1 MLDSRPTRSN
11 ELPYLEALLSA
22 NKLCFNDLES
32 RGVELFSVSR
42 DNKMVGYFGYE
53 IFGEDA
59 LFRSFI
65 VVPEER
71 NKNYGH
77 QMWEMAK
84 GHLKNRKVKHV
95 YLLTNTATDF
105 FAKVGY
111 TLFERAHV
119 PVSIAQTSEFVT
131 FCPTDSVCMRYEIN

>member
-11 ELPYLEALLSA
+11 ELPHLEALLKA

-32 RGVELFSVSR
+32 QGVELFSVTKE
-42 DNKMVGYFGYE
+42 DTLVGYFGYE
-53 IFGEDA
+53 VFGDNA

-65 VVPEER
+65 VVPEEQG
-71 NKNYGH
+71 KNYGVH
-77 QMWEMAK
+77 IWNMAK
-84 GHLKNRKVKHV
+84 EQLKERKVKHV

-111 TLFERAHV
+111 TLFERAQV
-119 PVSIAQTSEFVT
+119 PESIAQTSEFVT
-131 FCPTDSVCMRYEIN
+131 FCPSDSICMRYEIE